1 MPRGR
6 TARFLNIQPFGIE
19 KAAAAAGHDPDVL
32 RMENLDTDIAPPPSA
47 VAVTR
52 EAVGRRDANSWLPF
66 TGLGQLREIV
76 ADQLSAQTGRAYDP
90 AAEVAITGGAL
101 AGLLSAL
108 LATVDHGDE
117 VVVTDPTYAGF
128 INRIRLAGAAPV
140 FVPLVV
146 VDGHW
151 RLDLD
156 RLASAVTK
164 KTRALLLMSPS
175 MPSGHVFTDAEW
187 NAVAE
192 ACAAADCW
200 LLYDA
205 AMDRVLFDGMQSRH
219 PASLPQLAERTITL
233 GGVSKNYRMIGWRVG
248 WAVGP
253 AEVMRDVALA
263 ATYNTTVA
271 SGFGQ
276 LGAAAAL
283 RASRDGGDG
292 DGVTAAVTDWQARRD
307 LILRELDGLP
317 LVTPDGGWS
326 LLVNAGALGL
336 KAPELSQRLLQHGRI
351 AATPMTQWGQQVAPD
366 YVRLVF
372 ATEPIERLTGIG
384 DRFGAALR

>member
-1 MPRGR
+1 MSRGR

-19 KAAAAAGHDPDVL
+19 KAAAAAGHDPEVL
-32 RMENLDTDIAPPPSA
+32 RMENLDTDVAPPPSA

-52 EAVGRRDANSWLPF
+52 QAVGRRDANSWLPF
-66 TGLGQLREIV
+66 TGLGQLRQVV
-76 ADQLSAQTGRAYDP
+76 ADQLSAQTGRTYDP
-90 AAEVAITGGAL
+90 VTEVAITGGAL

-128 INRIRLAGAAPV
+128 INRIRLAGATPV
-140 FVPLVV
+140 FVPLRV
-146 VDGHW
+146 VDGRW

-156 RLASAVTK
+156 RLASAVTQ

-187 NAVAE
+187 DAVAE
-192 ACAAADCW
+192 ACSAADCW

-205 AMDRVLFDGMQSRH
+205 AMDKILFDGLRSRH
-219 PASLPQLAERTITL
+219 PASLEQLAERTITL
-233 GGVSKNYRMIGWRVG
+233 GGVSKNYRMIGWRIG

-283 RASRDGGDG
+283 TASRDGGDG
-292 DGVTAAVTDWQARRD
+292 VAAAVADWQARRD
-307 LILRELDGLP
+307 LIVRELAGLP
-317 LVTPDGGWS
+317 VVKPDGGWS

-351 AATPMTQWGQQVAPD
+351 AATPMTEWGQHVAPE
-366 YVRLVF
+366 YVRLVYS
-372 ATEPIERLTGIG
+372 AEPLERLKGIG
-384 DRFGAALR
+384 ERFGAALR

>member
-1 MPRGR
+1 MSRGR

-66 TGLGQLREIV
+66 TGLGKLREAV
-76 ADQLSAQTGRAYDP
+76 ADQLSEQTGRAYNP
-90 AAEVAITGGAL
+90 ATEVVITGGAL
-101 AGLLSAL
+101 SGLLSTL

-117 VVVTDPTYAGF
+117 VIVTDPTYAGF
-128 INRIRLAGAAPV
+128 INRIRLVGAAPV
-140 FVPLVV
+140 FVPLTVV
-146 VDGHW
+146 GSHW

-187 NAVAE
+187 DAVAE
-192 ACAAADCW
+192 ACSAADCW

-205 AMDRVLFDGMQSRH
+205 AMDRILFNGLRSRH
-219 PASLPQLAERTITL
+219 PASLEALAERTITL

-283 RASRDGGDG
+283 LASRDGGD
-292 DGVTAAVTDWQARRD
+292 DGVAAAVAEWQARRD
-307 LILRELDGLP
+307 LVLRELDGLP
-317 LVTPDGGWS
+317 VVEPDGGWS
-326 LLVNAGALGL
+326 LLVNAVALGL
-336 KAPELSQRLLQHGRI
+336 KAPELAQRLLQHGRI
-351 AATPMTQWGQQVAPD
+351 AATPMTEWGQHVARE

-372 ATEPIERLTGIG
+372 ATEPVERLTGIRE
-384 DRFGAALR
+384 RFRAALR

>member
-1 MPRGR
+1 
-6 TARFLNIQPFGIE
+6 
-19 KAAAAAGHDPDVL
+19 
-32 RMENLDTDIAPPPSA
+32 MENLDTDIAPPPSA

-66 TGLGQLREIV
+66 TGLGQLRAVV
-76 ADQLSAQTGRAYDP
+76 ADQLSVQTGRAYNP
-90 AAEVAITGGAL
+90 ATEVAITGGAL

-128 INRIRLAGAAPV
+128 INRIRLAGATPV
-140 FVPLVV
+140 SVPLMV
-146 VDGHW
+146 VDSHW

-156 RLASAVTK
+156 RLASVVTN

-205 AMDRVLFDGMQSRH
+205 AMDRILFDGVQSRH
-219 PASLPQLAERTITL
+219 PASLEHLAERTITL

-283 RASRDGGDG
+283 SASRDGGD
-292 DGVTAAVTDWQARRD
+292 DGVAAAVAEWQARRD

-317 LVTPDGGWS
+317 VVTPDGGWS
-326 LLVNAGALGL
+326 LLVNASALGF
-336 KAPELSQRLLQHGRI
+336 KAPELAQRLLQHGRI
-351 AATPMTQWGQQVAPD
+351 AATPMTEWGQQVAPE

-372 ATEPIERLTGIG
+372 ATEPLERLTGIG
-384 DRFGAALR
+384 ERFRAALR

>member
-1 MPRGR
+1 MSRGR
-6 TARFLNIQPFGIE
+6 TARFRNIQPFGIE
-19 KAAAAAGHDPDVL
+19 KAAAAAGHDPGVL

-66 TGLGQLREIV
+66 TGLGQLREVV
-76 ADQLSAQTGRAYDP
+76 ADQLSMQTGRRYDP
-90 AAEVAITGGAL
+90 ATEVAITGGAL

-128 INRIRLAGAAPV
+128 INRIRLAGGTPV
-140 FVPLVV
+140 SVPLIV

-205 AMDRVLFDGMQSRH
+205 AMDRILFDGVQSRH
-219 PASLPQLAERTITL
+219 PASLEQLAERTITL

-276 LGAAAAL
+276 FGAAAAL
-283 RASRDGGDG
+283 SASRDGGHD
-292 DGVTAAVTDWQARRD
+292 DGVAAAVAAWQARRD

-317 LVTPDGGWS
+317 VVRPDGGWS

-336 KAPELSQRLLQHGRI
+336 KAPELTQRLLQHGRI
-351 AATPMTQWGQQVAPD
+351 AATPMSEWGQQVAPE

-372 ATEPIERLTGIG
+372 ATEPLERLTGIG
-384 DRFGAALR
+384 ERFRAALR